1 MRKGLR
7 IQVDGSANSPDEL
20 AVFKLLSFV
29 QPLAGISFRHPIEK
43 GIQTLSQE
51 IMTAVMFPHIKNDR
65 RSVVSI
71 VVLLLLSLGTTAFAS
86 QPLTGTPLDD
96 GYRDMYNLRFSDA
109 HTKFQE
115 WILSHPED
123 PMGPVSDA
131 AAFLFSEFERL
142 KIIDVQLFANQDR
155 FDNRSRL
162 TPDANI
168 RKSFEDRLNQASG
181 LADTAL
187 KRNLHDARALY
198 VKTLVSGMRS
208 DYALM
213 IEKKDLA
220 ALNYSKEASAYSK
233 QALAINPHMYDAY
246 LASGVENYMLS
257 LKFAP
262 VRWLLN
268 LTGASTSREEGI
280 RLLNLTAAQG
290 YYLAPFA
297 RMMLAVAALRENR
310 PQQARSILLDLK
322 REFPQ
327 NALYDRQLAL
337 IR

>member
-1 MRKGLR
+1 MFSCKIADLEEGGDLDMHLR
-7 IQVDGSANSPDEL
+7 IVQTIRRTAL
-20 AVFKLLSFV
+20 AIVLLSAFCIPAFAA
-29 QPLAGISFRHPIEK
+29 QPL
-43 GIQTLSQE
+43 
-51 IMTAVMFPHIKNDR
+51 N
-65 RSVVSI
+65 
-71 VVLLLLSLGTTAFAS
+71 
-86 QPLTGTPLDD
+86 GTPLDD
-96 GYRDMYNLRFSDA
+96 GYRDMYNLRFADA
-109 HTKFQE
+109 HGKFQQ
-115 WILSHPED
+115 WIVDHPED

-131 AAFLFSEFERL
+131 AAWLFSEFERL

-155 FDNRSRL
+155 FDSRGRL
-162 TPDANI
+162 TPDANV
-168 RKSFEDRLNQASG
+168 RKSFEERLDQAG
-181 LADTAL
+181 HLADTAL
-187 KRNLHDARALY
+187 TRNARDARALY

-213 IEKKDLA
+213 IDKKDLA
-220 ALNYSKEASAYSK
+220 ALNYSKEASSFSK

-280 RLLNLTAAQG
+280 RLLNLTATQG

-297 RMMLAVAALRENR
+297 RMMLAVAALRENH
-310 PQQARSILLDLK
+310 PQVARSILIDLK

-337 IR
+337 IP

>member
-1 MRKGLR
+1 MNALITHLR
-7 IQVDGSANSPDEL
+7 HAGPHRHRSICSLYL
-20 AVFKLLSFV
+20 A
-29 QPLAGISFRHPIEK
+29 
-43 GIQTLSQE
+43 
-51 IMTAVMFPHIKNDR
+51 
-65 RSVVSI
+65 
-71 VVLLLLSLGTTAFAS
+71 VLLLLMVIAPAFAAE
-86 QPLTGTPLDD
+86 PLTGTLLDD

-109 HTKFQE
+109 HTNFQQ
-115 WILSHPED
+115 WMSSHPQD

-142 KIIDVQLFANQDR
+142 HIIDVQLFANQDR
-155 FDNRSRL
+155 FDSRNRL
-162 TPDANI
+162 TPDPNI
-168 RKSFEDRLNQASG
+168 RKSFEDRLNQASN
-181 LADTAL
+181 LADIAI
-187 KRNLHDARALY
+187 KKDPRDARALY

-213 IEKKDLA
+213 IDKKDLA

-280 RLLNLTAAQG
+280 RLLKLTATQG

-297 RMMLAVAALRENR
+297 RMMFAVAALRENN
-310 PQQARSILLDLK
+310 PQEARSILIALK

-327 NALYDRQLAL
+327 NVLYDRQLAL
-337 IR
+337 IH